1 MEKILVYI
9 AGNPD
14 AYPVEYY
21 DTLSGTYQGLI
32 PDLLRGFSQE
42 TNYDI
47 RYYEA
52 GKEDQREQLAS
63 NRQVDL
69 ISGLD
74 GTERIAHQSG
84 SSIMLLETGG
94 VTASSYRICLLD
106 TAPEDLR
113 EALRGYFSGVSQAEK
128 TGMLIEASRQGTPR
142 QFAAEASAFGLIL
155 VVFALAAAIF
165 LLARRSRRQ
174 RRQIAKNEETDDVT
188 GVGNEAY
195 LNRCWRA
202 YVNNQNR
209 ILCSMVT
216 FYIRTREGQSGSARP
231 DEPEFMRHMAEIL
244 RTAAGSEDVLS
255 RIPGRGFVL
264 LRMSGSGQAA
274 AERLGPVLEKIR
286 DASGSG
292 RESWD
297 CDVSV
302 GIYPLKADDRDLDEV
317 LFRSLRCAKAAYR
330 EGLDFRVCTE
340 DAVRE
345 LLDERRFQS
354 DMVNGL
360 NNREFQIYI
369 QFYVDAKTGRVIG
382 GEALPYWE
390 HPDKGL
396 LPGESFLPQLEKAG
410 LRRQLDNIMLD
421 RAYAFLDG
429 LHRREVKHFFLTY
442 RFSPETFSDTEFAER
457 CEAAAEGRRFS
468 KDSLYLGM
476 TVSGV
481 DSMTPTVLRNLGILR
496 KTGFLMILEDFDRR
510 LTSLFDGNREP
521 FNGVKLSREMI
532 ENIGTAS
539 GPVIPRS
546 LIRMGHDLGVPVLA
560 EGVDTEEQAQILR
573 DLDCDMVRGGAYF
586 QPLPVWAAR
595 KNLAGAAMPG

>member
-21 DTLSGTYQGLI
+21 DALSGTYQGLI
-32 PDLLRGFSQE
+32 PELLRNFSQE
-42 TNYDI
+42 TGYDI
-47 RYYEA
+47 QYYEA
-52 GKEDQREQLAS
+52 GKEDRREQLAS
-63 NRQVDL
+63 SRQVDL
-69 ISGLD
+69 ISGLN
-74 GTERIAHQSG
+74 GSEQIAHKSG
-84 SSIMLLETGG
+84 STITLLETGG
-94 VTASSYRICLLD
+94 VTASSYNLCLLD
-106 TAPEDLR
+106 TAPEALGEELR
-113 EALRGYFSGVSQAEK
+113 EYFSGVSHAEK
-128 TGMLIEASRQGTPR
+128 TGMLIEASRQDTPR
-142 QFAAEASAFGLIL
+142 QSAAEAGVFGL
-155 VVFALAAAIF
+155 ALAVLLMAAAIA
-165 LLARRSRRQ
+165 LLVRRNRRQ

-195 LNRCWRA
+195 LNRYWQTCVDDR
-202 YVNNQNR
+202 NR

-216 FYIRTREGQSGSARP
+216 FYIHAGKGQNGSARP
-231 DEPEFMRHMAEIL
+231 DAPEFMRHMADVL
-244 RTAAGSEDVLS
+244 RAAAGSGDALA

-264 LRMSGSGQAA
+264 LRVSGSGQAA
-274 AERLGPVLEKIR
+274 GEWLAPILKEIR

-292 RESWD
+292 REGWD
-297 CDVSV
+297 YGVSV
-302 GIYPLKADDRDLDEV
+302 GVYPLKADDRDLEEV
-317 LFRSLRCAKAAYR
+317 LFRSLRCARTACR
-330 EGLDFRVCTE
+330 EGLDFRICTE
-340 DAVRE
+340 ESVRE
-345 LLDERRFQS
+345 LLDERRFQA

-369 QFYVDAKTGRVIG
+369 QFYVDAKTGRIIG

-410 LRRQLDNIMLD
+410 LRRQLDDIMLD

-429 LHRREVKHFFLTY
+429 LRRREIKHFFLTY
-442 RFSPETFSDTEFAER
+442 RFSRETLSDAGFAKQ
-457 CEAAAEGRRFS
+457 CEAAVEGRRLS

-476 TVSGV
+476 TVSGA
-481 DSMTPTVLRNLGILR
+481 DSLMPTVSQNLWLLRE
-496 KTGFLMILEDFDRR
+496 TGFLMILEDFDCR

-595 KNLAGAAMPG
+595 KNLGGAAVS